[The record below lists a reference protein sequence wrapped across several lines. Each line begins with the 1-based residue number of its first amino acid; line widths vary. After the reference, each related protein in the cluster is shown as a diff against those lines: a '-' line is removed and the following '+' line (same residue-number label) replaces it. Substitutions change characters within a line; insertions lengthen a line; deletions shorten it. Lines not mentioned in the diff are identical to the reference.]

1 MDVLRISTSMCAR
14 GRFRA
19 EVHTGHFYE
28 NGKLVRLADPIRQ
41 TSFGKNVITLSG
53 IAKLLNDDVP
63 IKMQAGDDNTTPAE
77 SDTQLGN
84 LLGSTTTHVSTN
96 TNRNT
101 TPDGDGNVT
110 WTATYRYTFNPGAL
124 GSVPVNVAEAGV
136 RSNDIDNVLVSHG
149 LLVDDTDTPTTVSV
163 DPTFEYLDLIWELTF
178 YVPAS
183 VTGTSTFS
191 ILGVDTSTDW
201 EVRPAFFGNTGG
213 SYNFKGWADASAGLV
228 PGFSII
234 WTSLTYDGTNAAT
247 QVRSTNGLGAL
258 TSSPANDSGLTN
270 AQRVPT
276 SAIRNA
282 YVTDSK
288 ERTMK
293 LVWLPDRANIP
304 GGIQSVLVNCVFSQ
318 WQISYSPKLSK
329 TSDYQLN
336 LEFKLTLHNK

>member
-19 EVHTGHFYE
+19 EVHTGHFYKDGE
-28 NGKLVRLADPIRQ
+28 LVELAKPTQQ
-41 TSFGKNVITLSG
+41 TPFGKNTITLSG
-53 IAKLLNDDVP
+53 IAYLLDNGST
-63 IKMQAGDDNTTPAE
+63 ITMQAGDDNTPPAE
-77 SDTQLGN
+77 TDVALGH
-84 LLGSTTTHVSTN
+84 LLGSTTNHVSTS
-96 TNRNT
+96 TSRNT
-101 TPDGDGNVT
+101 TPDVDGNVT

-124 GSVPVNVAEAGV
+124 GSVPVNVAEAGIKLDTSFV
-136 RSNDIDNVLVSHG
+136 AHG

-183 VTGTSTFS
+183 VTGTATFS
-191 ILGVDTSTDW
+191 ILGVDTSTNW

-213 SYNFKGWADASAGLV
+213 SYNYKGWADASAGYV
-228 PGFSII
+228 PGFSSI
-234 WTSLTYDGTNAAT
+234 WTSLIYDGTDAAT

-276 SAIRNA
+276 SAIRNT

-293 LVWLPDRANIP
+293 LVWLPDRANIS
-304 GGIQSVLVNCVFSQ
+304 GGIQSVLVNCAFSH
-318 WQISYSPKLSK
+318 WQISYSPKLAK